1 MGTSFIAKGDIRYA
15 WVSKCIY
22 WSMLKFFRS
31 RLARRGGIKRI
42 SGTIYDE
49 ARQAMIDRVKAVC
62 LPVSSSGVVWSN
74 LSC

>member
-15 WVSKCIY
+15 WLSECIY
-22 WSMLKFFRS
+22 WSMLRASCS

-42 SGTIYDE
+42 SGTIYDD
-49 ARQAMIDRVKAVC
+49 ARQAMIDRIKAVC
-62 LPVSSSGVVWSN
+62 LLLSNSGVLWTN